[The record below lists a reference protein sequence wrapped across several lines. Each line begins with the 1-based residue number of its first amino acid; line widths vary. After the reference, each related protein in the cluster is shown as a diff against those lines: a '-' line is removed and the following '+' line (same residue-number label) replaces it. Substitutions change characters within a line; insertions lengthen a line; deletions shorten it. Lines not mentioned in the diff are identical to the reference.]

1 MTNLVSGH
9 VDGRV
14 DDVGNASVVQR
25 RVGAQQVVEEVI
37 ACAGLKQKGSGFAN
51 TAAINSCP
59 SSLKFVT
66 YSVW

>member
-14 DDVGNASVVQR
+14 DDVWDAAIVQR

-37 ACAGLKQKGSGFAN
+37 AGAGLKSN
-51 TAAINSCP
+51 
-59 SSLKFVT
+59 
-66 YSVW
+66 